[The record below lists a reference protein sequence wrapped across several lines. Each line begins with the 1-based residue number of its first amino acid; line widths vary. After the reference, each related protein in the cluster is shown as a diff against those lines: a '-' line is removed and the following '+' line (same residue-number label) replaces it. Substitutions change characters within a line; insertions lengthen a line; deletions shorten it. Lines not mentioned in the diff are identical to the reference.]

1 MWRCRP
7 GPGIKQKVVGL
18 QAHATQ
24 LGKVV
29 VEACDVEADLR
40 GLDVLPLVSP
50 PAAAPDG
57 RPAAP
62 AAPHQRLRL
71 AVCTRFRYENLRLQ
85 R

>member
-1 MWRCRP
+1 M
-7 GPGIKQKVVGL
+7 
-18 QAHATQ
+18 
-24 LGKVV
+24 V

-71 AVCTRFRYENLRLQ
+71 AVHILAIAILLIVLPIVRPLGV
-85 R
+85 

>member
-1 MWRCRP
+1 M
-7 GPGIKQKVVGL
+7 
-18 QAHATQ
+18 
-24 LGKVV
+24 V

-50 PAAAPDG
+50 PAAAPDA
-57 RPAAP
+57 RTATP

-71 AVCTRFRYENLRLQ
+71 AVRAATDQMLTLYRQHACLPCRSMQQGACQ